1 LIVVALY
8 PADGDE
14 ERDGDDERGGVD
26 DEVGTVVEEH

>member
-1 LIVVALY
+1 LIVALY